1 MYYDLSV
8 KFSFLYICAAVFLSD
23 IIKIQLPKKNYRKKI
38 IVLKSSLP
46 TKMREKLAFTTIVA

>member
-23 IIKIQLPKKNYRKKI
+23 IIKIQLPKKKLPKKNNCVKI
-38 IVLKSSLP
+38 LTADKN
-46 TKMREKLAFTTIVA
+46 A